1 MTAGVREVVVE
12 VAGLTR
18 VYRGSGSAG
27 PVVAND
33 DLSFS
38 VTRGQV
44 FGLLGANG
52 SGKTTL
58 VSQLL
63 GLVRPTSGAIRVA
76 GVDVVADPESV
87 KTISAFLPQVAVPM
101 RMIEVRRA
109 LHYTGRLRGQ
119 SEVDARTQ
127 TAELIDELGLGSC
140 ADRHVNDLSGGMTRL
155 VNFGMSLMGR
165 PALLVLDEPT
175 NELDPRNRRLVWD
188 AVSRRSAGEGTT
200 VVLVTH
206 NVLEAERAVDRVAI
220 MHQGRITAIGTPGE
234 LKERMD
240 DRTRME
246 LVVRGGGELT
256 PGELRQLAV
265 VGEVV
270 PGGREGSYLVHSTPA
285 QVPALV
291 RVVTGDIGLTRL
303 DDFRL
308 ARPTLEDVYLDLDR
322 GATHAAAPDPVDGA
336 VVAAVAGVRAEAAVE
351 VEPVVVPPVAR
362 PPWRERV
369 RRELVSFKY
378 LWLEQML
385 EVRTTWSWTLLF
397 GFLMPIAMVF
407 GLTRIGDGLSDPKS
421 LLYIASGAAIFSVAT
436 EGIGTLAQRVGV
448 LKRDGMMVYYASLPI
463 SRAAL
468 LASMVLA
475 RLVLVLPG
483 LVTPILAAN
492 VLYDAGFEV
501 SPALLVVLPLTCLA
515 LSAVGLAIGMLIDDI
530 ELIVVITNLL
540 IFVLLLAAPVL
551 IPPESLPAPLRLI
564 SYLLP
569 PTYAADALRGA
580 LTGDLGG
587 SFPLDIAA
595 LVAMAVLGLLA
606 ATRWI
611 RWRTA

>member
-1 MTAGVREVVVE
+1 
-12 VAGLTR
+12 
-18 VYRGSGSAG
+18 
-27 PVVAND
+27 
-33 DLSFS
+33 
-38 VTRGQV
+38 
-44 FGLLGANG
+44 
-52 SGKTTL
+52 
-58 VSQLL
+58 
-63 GLVRPTSGAIRVA
+63 
-76 GVDVVADPESV
+76 
-87 KTISAFLPQVAVPM
+87 
-101 RMIEVRRA
+101 
-109 LHYTGRLRGQ
+109 
-119 SEVDARTQ
+119 VDARTQ
-127 TAELIDELGLGSC
+127 TAELIDELGLGEY
-140 ADRHVNDLSGGMTRL
+140 ADRHVNNLSGGMMRL

-256 PGELRQLAV
+256 AGELRQLAV

-270 PGGREGSYLVHSTPA
+270 PGGREGSYLVHSTPS

-291 RVVTGDIGLTRL
+291 QVVTSDIGLTRL

-322 GATHAAAPDPVDGA
+322 GATHRE
-336 VVAAVAGVRAEAAVE
+336 AAVLEAAVE
-351 VEPVVVPPVAR
+351 PPAVERAAR

-397 GFLMPIAMVF
+397 GFLMPVAMVF

-421 LLYIASGAAIFSVAT
+421 LLYIASGAAVFSVAT

-468 LASMVLA
+468 LASMVSA

-492 VLYDAGFEV
+492 VLYDAGFQV

-515 LSAVGLAIGMLIDDI
+515 LSAVGLAIGMLIDNI

-551 IPPESLPAPLRLI
+551 IPPESLPTPLRLI

-587 SFPLDIAA
+587 SFPLDLCA